1 MLKFVAIEVI
11 NFNHEIKQN
20 NSSVEIFNIA
30 KHNESGKKN
39 LTNKAT

>member
-20 NSSVEIFNIA
+20 NIFVEILNIA
-30 KHNESGKKN
+30 KHNESGTKKI
-39 LTNKAT
+39 